1 MSKYSN
7 EIMSKHK
14 ENLLEMYSRIDYIDI
29 VLSRENRLNLNSFLN
44 FVKSFRNKTNN
55 IEFELRIQN
64 ISEEQFK
71 KTKREIEKDEYF
83 LSKKKLISNS
93 VILSNNIRIETFENK
108 KKYQKKDEI
117 KKFKFIL
124 NNTPIKLSL
133 SSENDINPS
142 NITDKRNLLTRTK
155 NRMTYEFQ
163 HFNIDLTEVNTIDN
177 IKNTNYNSFE
187 IEIEFLTF
195 DINENIIEDIIRY
208 IFNIMF
214 PKKYSF
220 IDNETEKS
228 VRIEYNKLFP
238 NIRNTRPN
246 FIFENKPK
254 NFKLKDIENFNHS
267 ITNKLNGVNF
277 FLYYSYRK
285 DGLYLINHSTIEY
298 INYDITEYLTG
309 DFLIQGELYFDESI
323 GRHIFYIFDV
333 LFIENESLLQ
343 LNHPKRLERLNK
355 SLFRLIDD
363 IIYKSKKAI
372 LMKIKKFYGLSNNES
387 NHYNNLINC
396 EYSLEK
402 DINGNIDMEIN
413 DGFIF
418 TPLNMP
424 YINKE
429 TYKYKFPETMTI
441 DFSVQLHSQNDNIN
455 LYKLFVYD
463 EKNQLIEFNFNNK
476 TYYLQCD
483 ISSNDICKDIKN
495 NNIVECFFTKKN
507 FFIPYRIRHDKLMP
521 NFYRVAQD
529 VFNDILNP
537 ITLKDLEVG
546 FKNKF
551 SPKQNEIENKEK
563 SMENINITD
572 VTLKVN
578 MNSII
583 ECVLYSVSPEYREY
597 NETNVNV
604 KNIMLNKTLEYF
616 ENNSDKLNDI
626 ENLAKSFNIKIFIL
640 ENKNDMYFILNKS
653 SNKNKNKLYIV
664 KNKQNNYTI
673 LGYTIKQ
680 YNIFIY

>member
-1 MSKYSN
+1 
-7 EIMSKHK
+7 
-14 ENLLEMYSRIDYIDI
+14 
-29 VLSRENRLNLNSFLN
+29 
-44 FVKSFRNKTNN
+44 
-55 IEFELRIQN
+55 
-64 ISEEQFK
+64 
-71 KTKREIEKDEYF
+71 
-83 LSKKKLISNS
+83 
-93 VILSNNIRIETFENK
+93 
-108 KKYQKKDEI
+108 
-117 KKFKFIL
+117 
-124 NNTPIKLSL
+124 
-133 SSENDINPS
+133 
-142 NITDKRNLLTRTK
+142 
-155 NRMTYEFQ
+155 
-163 HFNIDLTEVNTIDN
+163 
-177 IKNTNYNSFE
+177 
-187 IEIEFLTF
+187 
-195 DINENIIEDIIRY
+195 
-208 IFNIMF
+208 
-214 PKKYSF
+214 
-220 IDNETEKS
+220 
-228 VRIEYNKLFP
+228 
-238 NIRNTRPN
+238 
-246 FIFENKPK
+246 
-254 NFKLKDIENFNHS
+254 
-267 ITNKLNGVNF
+267 
-277 FLYYSYRK
+277 
-285 DGLYLINHSTIEY
+285 
-298 INYDITEYLTG
+298 
-309 DFLIQGELYFDESI
+309 
-323 GRHIFYIFDV
+323 
-333 LFIENESLLQ
+333 
-343 LNHPKRLERLNK
+343 
-355 SLFRLIDD
+355 
-363 IIYKSKKAI
+363 
-372 LMKIKKFYGLSNNES
+372 MKIKKFYGLSNNES

-495 NNIVECFFTKKN
+495 NNIVECFFTKNN

-563 SMENINITD
+563 SIENINITD